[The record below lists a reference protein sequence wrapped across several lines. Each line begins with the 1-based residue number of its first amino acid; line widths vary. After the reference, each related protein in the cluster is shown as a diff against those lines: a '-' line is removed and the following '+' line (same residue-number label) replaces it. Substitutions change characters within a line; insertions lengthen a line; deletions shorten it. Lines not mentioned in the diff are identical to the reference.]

1 MTSAREMAE
10 LSKNYINTETER
22 AIEYCECFIEQ
33 KIEKA
38 AKMGFREIRIE
49 QIPEGITF
57 FSLIVHLT
65 KHGYKVWSDKPRELK
80 IQW

>member
-10 LSKNYINTETER
+10 LSKRYADTEIER

-33 KIEKA
+33 KIEEA
-38 AKMGFREIRIE
+38 AKMGFREICIK
-49 QIPEGITF
+49 QIPKGITT

-65 KHGYKVWSDKPRELK
+65 KHGYKASRAKPDT
-80 IQW
+80 IIVQW